1 MTETK
6 STRGSRSS
14 QTAGSCGAASTR
26 SNRTCTAR
34 DVLTVTSLLCVSLE
48 LKRNL
53 QLLQSQSL
61 SSITAQV
68 NIGCD
73 FYMEAKV

>member
-1 MTETK
+1 
-6 STRGSRSS
+6 
-14 QTAGSCGAASTR
+14 
-26 SNRTCTAR
+26 
-34 DVLTVTSLLCVSLE
+34 LLCVSLE